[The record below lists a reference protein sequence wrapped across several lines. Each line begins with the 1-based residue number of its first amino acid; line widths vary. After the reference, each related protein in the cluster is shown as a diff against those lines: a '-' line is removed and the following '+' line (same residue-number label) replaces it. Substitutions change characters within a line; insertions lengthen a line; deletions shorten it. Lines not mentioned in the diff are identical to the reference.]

1 MNVAIIISSLNGGG
15 AEKAAGQMSILLSK
29 EHNVY
34 LIVFDAGEITYPYGG
49 TLIDLKID
57 MKNLTVQDRKKR
69 VMNLV
74 YRIKRIREIKR
85 ENQIDRT
92 ISLMDGANI
101 VNVLSRVRDRVIV
114 SVHTNMRGLRKPRT
128 MAEKIRAW
136 VYRQALTKADRVV
149 VVSEG
154 VRQSII
160 EDNAIQP
167 DKVVTIYNP
176 CDERILSCAA
186 EGLEED
192 INDNE
197 VIITTMGRLALEKG
211 QWHLLRAFPR
221 VLEKHPDAKL
231 MILGEGELDGTLREI
246 AKKLRIE
253 DRVLFLG
260 YVKDP
265 YSVIK
270 KSTVFAFPSILEG
283 LAYALLEA
291 MGCGVPC
298 VATDCDYGSREL
310 LAPGTKYG
318 AELKQFE
325 LAQCGILTPPVG
337 AGEMDAE
344 TPLTEAEKQLA
355 DAIIHLLQDKALRE
369 RYRSASKKRVLDFS
383 PERITADWNRVLQEG

>member
-1 MNVAIIISSLNGGG
+1 MNVAIIIPSLNGGG
-15 AEKAAGQMSILLSK
+15 AERAAGHLSILLSK

-34 LIVFDAGEITYPYGG
+34 LIVFNAEGITYPYGG

-57 MKNLTVQDRKKR
+57 MENLAAQDWKKR
-69 VMNLV
+69 IMNLG

-85 ENQIDRT
+85 EKQIDRT
-92 ISLMDGANI
+92 VSFMDSPNI
-101 VNVLSRVRDRVIV
+101 VNVLSRVKDRVIV
-114 SVHTNMRGLRKPRT
+114 SIRINMRGLEKPKT
-128 MAEKIRAW
+128 LVEKIRAW
-136 VYRQALTKADRVV
+136 IHKQVLIKADRVV
-149 VVSEG
+149 ALSEG

-167 DKVVTIYNP
+167 DKVVTVYNP
-176 CDERILSCAA
+176 CDERILGYAA

-192 INDNE
+192 VTGNDA
-197 VIITTMGRLALEKG
+197 VITTMGRLVPQKG

-221 VLEKHPDAKL
+221 VLEKYPDAKL

-246 AKKLRIE
+246 AKGLRIE
-253 DRVLFLG
+253 DRVQFLG
-260 YVKDP
+260 YIKNP
-265 YSVIK
+265 HSVIK
-270 KSTVFAFPSILEG
+270 KSTVFVFPSLFEG
-283 LAYALLEA
+283 LGYALLEA

-298 VATDCDYGSREL
+298 VATDCDYGPREL

-325 LAQCGILTPPVG
+325 LARCGILTPPVG
-337 AGEMDAE
+337 VGEMDAE
-344 TPLTEAEKQLA
+344 TPMTEAEKQLA